1 MSFGVFQRLL
11 SVFSLEKEKEHS
23 HPNQQNL
30 MTQREKD
37 FEVWEILKKLKG
49 KHETTYSPEQLHTWA
64 NLIQMKKHSSLDC
77 PINYPF
83 FRNSDQGK
91 GITLKSACCYTLGST
106 AEASPSK
113 RMSMR
118 CELIDQLGQCVN
130 LLEKGA
136 LSEDQYQELQKST
149 MTHIKTVSLRK

>member
-1 MSFGVFQRLL
+1 M
-11 SVFSLEKEKEHS
+11 FSPEKEKGHS

-30 MTQREKD
+30 LITQPEKD

-49 KHETTYSPEQLHTWA
+49 KYETTYSPEQLHTWA
-64 NLIQMKKHSSLDC
+64 NLIKMKKHSSLDC
-77 PINYPF
+77 PTNYPF
-83 FRNSDQGK
+83 FRGSDQGK
-91 GITLKSACCYTLGST
+91 GITLNSACCYTLGST
-106 AEASPSK
+106 AEASSK

-136 LSEDQYQELQKST
+136 LSEDEYQELQKSI
-149 MTHIKTVSLRK
+149 MTHMKTVSLRKYKIL